1 MPNVLLILSY
11 SLLMSMKRN
20 DKYNI
25 WLLEVNTS
33 QELKLK
39 IIDERRSYLDE
50 KTQQNDSMS
59 KKHKNRLHGYKFYW
73 CLYLYLL
80 SLDVFQSLL
89 LLL

>member
-1 MPNVLLILSY
+1 
-11 SLLMSMKRN
+11 MKRN

-39 IIDERRSYLDE
+39 IIDERRNYLDE

-59 KKHKNRLHGYKFYW
+59 KKHENRLHGYKFYW

-80 SLDVFQSLL
+80 SLDVFQLL
-89 LLL
+89 LLLL